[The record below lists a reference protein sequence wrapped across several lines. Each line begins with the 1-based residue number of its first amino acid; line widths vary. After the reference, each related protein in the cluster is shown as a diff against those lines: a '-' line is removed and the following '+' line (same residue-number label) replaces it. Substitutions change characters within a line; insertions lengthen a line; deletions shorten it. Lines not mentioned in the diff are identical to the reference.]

1 MSDTQSF
8 DSNAEC
14 QINDNEIMSLDGT
27 DCACGPQGLEFH
39 DPSICVGMGGN
50 WSELPDPDYSNK
62 FEGTPLDPYVK
73 NAIVGNFKLPWSAG
87 HSVFNFLK
95 DSTGGKVVLT
105 YENGTEDFIDEHLH
119 FCLWDSKIKPD
130 TLKAYIRKCFPCLVG
145 DGKGG
150 DKKYQAKFAKEL
162 IQLLYIFKERKTY
175 DTNIDF
181 LMEYKNQTMNYYASQ
196 YVLLKQTFSK
206 CPAGR
211 FYEWLHKNKTT
222 WVQEKNWEKGAA
234 GAFKQPN
241 NSSYYYTSRMQI
253 LRAGLIK
260 FVTEYAKDTNN
271 PNPGFPYCCKL
282 INYCHLHLDED
293 SYQTYIYHK
302 QEKDAS

>member
-1 MSDTQSF
+1 MSDYESF

-14 QINDNEIMSLDGT
+14 QINDELTWG
-27 DCACGPQGLEFH
+27 
-39 DPSICVGMGGN
+39 
-50 WSELPDPDYSNK
+50 ELPSPDYSNK
-62 FEGTPLDPYVK
+62 FEGTPLDPFVK
-73 NAIVGNFKLPWSAG
+73 NAIVGNFKLPWSSG
-87 HSVFNFLK
+87 PIVFKFLK
-95 DSTGGKVVLT
+95 ETTKGQICLT

-130 TLKAYIRKCFPCLVG
+130 TLKAYIRKSFPILVG

-150 DKKYQAKFAKEL
+150 DKKYQAKWAKEL

-181 LMEYKNQTMNYYASQ
+181 LMENKNQTMDYYASQ
-196 YVLLKQTFSK
+196 YILVKQTFSK

-211 FYEWLHKNKTT
+211 FYEWLNKNKTT
-222 WVQEKNWEKGAA
+222 WIQEKNWEKG
-234 GAFKQPN
+234 GISSPP
-241 NSSYYYTSRMQI
+241 NSSYYYTKRMQI
-253 LRAGLIK
+253 LRAGLVK
-260 FVTEYAKDTNN
+260 FVTEYAKETNN

-293 SYQTYIYHK
+293 SYQTYIYQK